1 MVMLNI
7 IFTNPFIFSPY
18 IVIDDHGYDGDH
30 INGIKGLTEKGIGVK
45 HSYFFNGPYGHIG

>member
-1 MVMLNI
+1 MLNI